1 VLFVL
6 VAVSPG
12 FTQDDGGP
20 TLQQLVAEHT
30 YRIALDRGRLDG
42 PGAALLR
49 DRLAGTYFFL
59 VGEQHATADLAHL
72 EMALWNE
79 AHDRGYE
86 YHAVEIGPIGTE
98 KLEELLRNGGPEALR
113 AFQLEG
119 DNLLTFPFVFFE
131 EEARLVQ
138 AVVQDSRD
146 DVRAL
151 WGLDQEFIAGGRVVL
166 ERLAALAE
174 TEAQRAAVAA
184 AQEQAASDLMW
195 LGMAP
200 PESFT
205 PLQEAFADHP
215 VGHRILEDA
224 VLSNAIY
231 APFTGRGGSVYSA
244 NDKRER
250 FMKQNFLQYY
260 REVQERTG
268 VTPRVFLKF
277 GANHL
282 AAGHSPTHVVTLG
295 TFLVDLALVEGLE
308 TFSLHLDCQGGLVRD
323 PRSGETQE
331 CSSYFLG
338 EDSDLAAL
346 LPDEHMA
353 ILDLRSLRPYMQRF
367 KDWDERSR
375 ALLLAYDAVLF
386 VQDVG
391 PATLPSR

>member
-1 VLFVL
+1 MAL
-6 VAVSPG
+6 AVIASQG
-12 FTQDDGGP
+12 FAQDDAEP
-20 TLQQLVAEHT
+20 TLQQLVADHT
-30 YRIALDRGRLDG
+30 HRITLDRGRLDG
-42 PGAALLR
+42 PGASFLR
-49 DRLAGTYFFL
+49 QRIDGTSFFL

-98 KLEELLRNGGPEALR
+98 EIESLLRSAGPQALR
-113 AFQLEG
+113 AYQLEA

-146 DVRAL
+146 ETRAL

-166 ERLAALAE
+166 DRLADLAD
-174 TEAQRAAVAA
+174 TEAQHAAVAEA
-184 AQEQAASDLMW
+184 RKQAAADLMW
-195 LGMAP
+195 LGMSP
-200 PESFT
+200 PETFA

-215 VGHRILEDA
+215 AGRAIIDDL

-231 APFTGRGGSVYSA
+231 APFTGRGGSVYTA
-244 NDKRER
+244 NDIRER
-250 FMKQNFLQYY
+250 TMKQNFLRYY
-260 REVQERTG
+260 REAQARTG
-268 VTPRVFLKF
+268 QTPRVFLKF

-295 TFLVDLALVEGLE
+295 TFLLDLALMEGLE
-308 TFSLHLDCQGGLVRD
+308 TFSLHLDCQGGWVRD
-323 PRSGETQE
+323 PRSGETSD

-338 EDSDLAAL
+338 EGSDLAAV
-346 LPDEHMA
+346 LPEDRMA
-353 ILDLRSLRPYMQRF
+353 ILDLKGLRPHMKRF
-367 KDWDERSR
+367 KDWDEQSR
-375 ALLLAYDAVLF
+375 QLLLAYDAVLF
-386 VQDVG
+386 VRDVG